1 MLSLGILFSRAFC
14 KANFKRI
21 LPVGSAP
28 PMRAATV
35 ISRPIFVANLAFNA
49 SVLPFLCLIFAH
61 LECPDIDASYLF
73 HHASPRSRSKMIDT
87 ALRTDK

>member
-1 MLSLGILFSRAFC
+1 
-14 KANFKRI
+14 
-21 LPVGSAP
+21 
-28 PMRAATV
+28 MRAATV